1 MYLIDT
7 NVISELRKKSK
18 ANPGVINFFKDIT
31 DTGDSVFSS
40 RETRPILKEQA
51 SS

>member
-18 ANPGVINFFKDIT
+18 ANTGVVEFFKNAAE
-31 DTGDSVFSS
+31 TGDAIFLRTVSGEAGWV
-40 RETRPILKEQA
+40 
-51 SS
+51 